1 MNFELEADY
10 KIVSKRS

>member
-10 KIVSKRS
+10 KIVSKGS